1 MAILYGCRG
10 DRPAPHVTG
19 PVTSDDKIALD
30 SRPDRV
36 TCRGSGGDQPATP
49 AGASPV
55 ETLDDM
61 TARDHRATLYGLG
74 GEPLPLSTHQLFRG
88 ALWLTST

>member
-1 MAILYGCRG
+1 MAKCMGCRG